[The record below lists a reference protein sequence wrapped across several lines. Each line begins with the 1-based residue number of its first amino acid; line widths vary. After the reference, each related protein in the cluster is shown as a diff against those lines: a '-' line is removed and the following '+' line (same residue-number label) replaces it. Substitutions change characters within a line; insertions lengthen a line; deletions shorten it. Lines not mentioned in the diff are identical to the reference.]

1 MADQST
7 SPARVV
13 EDARRLLRTVR
24 AEIERGRRP
33 YTSDVR
39 RLVERSLALRFPE
52 YVQFLEKF
60 GFLALDRRTDT
71 LGLTAAGQQVVDGH
85 EGRLRGMAGDVKYH
99 FGERLNDA
107 PLAAEPGIEA
117 QRLDGRYL
125 RYERIGRG
133 GLGTVS
139 RGHHLALDRPVA
151 LKLFEGLGELFRPDQ
166 QEEVRRR
173 MELAVRAHAR
183 LISPFVVQIIDQNAD
198 HDPPYFVMELAE
210 GGNLRGLLED
220 GPLAPAVAL
229 RYFVQ
234 VALGLKVAHAQGLL
248 HRDLK
253 PEAVLLDAVGNV
265 KLSDF
270 GLTRIAERDGARVRQ
285 AYVGFGSVGY
295 MAPELFRGG
304 APGPAADI
312 YALGIL
318 LYEMLTGELP
328 GRRSPMPSDIAEGV
342 PTDLDELFDRMTQDD
357 PAQRPADLDAVLTA
371 VWTSKEAVAL
381 LDARQAPYF
390 VEPPVTL
397 PGLPRPVRDP
407 LESMLADDADEAEPE
422 PEPAPRA
429 PEPSPRA
436 AEPAPRAPEPAPRR
450 GAGAPRPRAGAGGA
464 RAGAGGSA
472 RAGARGGAQAEAPVA
487 VAQATPEPI
496 SAPPPR
502 CRPCASRART
512 PSSRQRAAASRR
524 PGPRSSVAARSPQPP
539 SGEVEVP
546 FNTVPVED
554 EALPAVVF
562 VAPEPER
569 GGAVHGEARPAGG
582 ARGRRR
588 GRVPG
593 HLLVSGHGSLRR

>member
-1 MADQST
+1 MAAQSI

-24 AEIERGRRP
+24 VELERGRRP

-39 RLVERSLALRFPE
+39 RLVERSLALRFAE

-60 GFLALDRRTDT
+60 GFLTLERRTDT
-71 LGLTAAGQQVVDGH
+71 LNLTAAGGQVVDGH

-99 FGERLNDA
+99 FGDRLNDA
-107 PLAAEPGIEA
+107 PLAAEPGVEA

-183 LISPFVVQIIDQNAD
+183 LISPFVVQILDQNAD

-357 PAQRPADLDAVLTA
+357 PAQRPTDLDAVLTA

-397 PGLPRPVRDP
+397 PGLPGPRRDP
-407 LESMLADDADEAEPE
+407 LESLLADEGELEPAE
-422 PEPAPRA
+422 EPAPEIPAVQAAAPAAQAPVAQAPAPQAAAPAPQAAAPPRRARPPAAPAAPIEVAEAPSARRPGDAAARRPGGPRQRA
-429 PEPSPRA
+429 PAAEEAAARPASTPPGPRPGLRASGPRTWSSPR
-436 AEPAPRAPEPAPRR
+436 PV
-450 GAGAPRPRAGAGGA
+450 APRPG
-464 RAGAGGSA
+464 
-472 RAGARGGAQAEAPVA
+472 
-487 VAQATPEPI
+487 
-496 SAPPPR
+496 
-502 CRPCASRART
+502 
-512 PSSRQRAAASRR
+512 RR
-524 PGPRSSVAARSPQPP
+524 P
-539 SGEVEVP
+539 
-546 FNTVPVED
+546 
-554 EALPAVVF
+554 
-562 VAPEPER
+562 
-569 GGAVHGEARPAGG
+569 
-582 ARGRRR
+582 
-588 GRVPG
+588 
-593 HLLVSGHGSLRR
+593 